1 MFDRYK
7 FKEEFIML
15 EIMPYGF
22 RRASAYNPF
31 REMEEMTRS
40 FWNDASVSDFRT
52 DITEKDG
59 VYTLSAELPG
69 FKKEDISI
77 DLDRHSLTI
86 TAERKEESEEGDETN
101 YIRRERFYGSYTRS
115 FNVRGIDTDAITAEY
130 TDGVL
135 KLTMPKKE
143 PATPPTRKLEI
154 S

>member
-7 FKEEFIML
+7 FKEEFIMF

-135 KLTMPKKE
+135 KLTMPRKE